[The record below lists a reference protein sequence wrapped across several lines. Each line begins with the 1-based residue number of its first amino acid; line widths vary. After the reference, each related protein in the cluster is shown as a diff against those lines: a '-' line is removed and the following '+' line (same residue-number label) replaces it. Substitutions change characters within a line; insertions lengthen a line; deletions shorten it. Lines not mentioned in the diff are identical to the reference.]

1 MRFTKLQALGND
13 FICLDAT
20 ASPLPEDLPALARA
34 MTHRRLGAGGDG
46 LLCVLPGDGRG
57 LRMVLYN
64 ADGSRAAMCGNGL
77 RCLAVYAWAEGLAD
91 PALPLTV
98 ETDAGRRT
106 LTAVPGGVRADM
118 GRPVLSPPMELEAG
132 GDRLQLW
139 PVSMGNPH
147 AVLFTGAPEK
157 APLERLGP
165 ALEGHPAFPGGV
177 NVEVVEVL
185 APDRLRL
192 RVWERGCGE
201 TPACGTGAC
210 AAFAAAVRT
219 GRAARR
225 GRVELPGGVLA
236 LSWPEED
243 GPIALEG
250 PAAIVFAGEW
260 PG

>member
-57 LRMVLYN
+57 LRMALYN
-64 ADGSRAAMCGNGL
+64 ADGSRGAMCGNGL

-132 GDRLQLW
+132 GDRVRLW
-139 PVSMGNPH
+139 PVSLGNPH
-147 AVLFTGAPEK
+147 AARFT
-157 APLERLGP
+157 
-165 ALEGHPAFPGGV
+165 
-177 NVEVVEVL
+177 
-185 APDRLRL
+185 
-192 RVWERGCGE
+192 
-201 TPACGTGAC
+201 
-210 AAFAAAVRT
+210 
-219 GRAARR
+219 
-225 GRVELPGGVLA
+225 
-236 LSWPEED
+236 
-243 GPIALEG
+243 G
-250 PAAIVFAGEW
+250 PAAPAGVGAGQRGD
-260 PG
+260 PGLRHRSLRRLRRGGPDRTGGQTGPGGAPRRRSCPLLAGGGRPHCIGRTRGHRLCGRVAGITQRR